1 MKGALITVRC
11 DCGETRYA
19 AYPEQWVCEKCGRHG
34 RYRVATLV
42 ETIGLDGK
50 HTDWLSSL
58 KSDCPR
64 YQARNFS
71 DMCGAHS
78 PDMVDLFCRDEKAHS

>member
-1 MKGALITVRC
+1 MSSEGSIIPRDLVGRIESFRI
-11 DCGETRYA
+11 
-19 AYPEQWVCEKCGRHG
+19 VCEKCGRHG
-34 RYRVATLV
+34 RYRVSTLV

-50 HTDWLSSL
+50 LTDWLSSL

-64 YQARNFS
+64 HRAGDFS